1 MKKLSDI
8 KIAGRLALAL
18 AVPVTG
24 LLAFAGLGVLAEA
37 ETRSVMERLER
48 GASLI
53 PHLSATIH
61 EVQRERGRSNAVAQT
76 AGKVGMAEYT
86 AQNDAVDK
94 AVTDL
99 RNAVKAIDTSDF
111 WPAVATQLGEAD
123 GALGRL
129 SAIRADTRAGGANA
143 GTVQQNYT
151 AVIQELMDPIDALA
165 VSIRQGAIVRD
176 LSLYASLLNLKERA
190 GQERAVGSAGFAS
203 LEGRPASQETLFPI
217 DKLAAMIDFAGRQA
231 AFAASFHA
239 IAPEELSRQ
248 LSAVLEGD
256 ISAELAGLRASAVS
270 MAVAPPA
277 GAVPSTA
284 EWFQATTARID
295 ALKNFEAEVTRLLVS
310 DTAALKDAATAAFWM
325 MLGAALV
332 AATLTAVLVV
342 VVARSITRPVGGLT
356 EVMGRLAGG
365 DKTVSIEG
373 AQRQDEIG
381 GMSRAVLVFKEAMIK
396 ADELTAQQEKERAAR
411 EARAARIVELNA
423 GFERAVAS
431 VLQYVTS
438 ASSELQA
445 TAGSMSSIA
454 EETNVQAAAVA
465 AASEQSS
472 ANVQTVSSAAE
483 ELSSSIQEIARQVH
497 TSTETSRSAAENAEA
512 TQAVVESLSRS
523 ASKIGDV
530 VNLINAIAA
539 QTNLL
544 ALNATIEAARAGDA
558 GKGFAVVAN
567 EVKSLANQTAKA
579 TDEISQQIRSVQE
592 ETSRAVSAIEEI
604 VGSITAVNEVTATIA
619 SAVEEQNAATQE
631 IARNVDQASAGAQE
645 VSSNIQGV
653 TEAAGEAGAAAEQVL
668 SAAGELANK
677 AAEMKQIVDK
687 FILDVQAA

>member
-18 AVPVTG
+18 AVPVVG
-24 LLAFAGLGVLAEA
+24 LLGFAGQGVLAEA
-37 ETRSVMERLER
+37 DTRSIMDRLER
-48 GASLI
+48 GTSLI
-53 PHLSATIH
+53 PHLSATVH

-76 AGKVGMAEYT
+76 AGKQGVAEYG
-86 AQNDAVDK
+86 AQIEVVDK
-94 AVTDL
+94 AIADFQTAL
-99 RNAVKAIDTSDF
+99 KAVDTSDF
-111 WPAVATQLGEAD
+111 WPAVATQLTEAEA
-123 GALGRL
+123 ALNKL
-129 SAIRADTRAGGANA
+129 SAIRAETRSGSANA
-143 GTVQQNYT
+143 TAVQQGYT
-151 AVIQELMDPIDALA
+151 AVIQELMDPVDALA
-165 VSIRQGAIVRD
+165 SSIRQGAIVRD
-176 LSLYASLLNLKERA
+176 LSLYASLLKLKERA

-203 LEGRPASQETLFPI
+203 IEGSAAYQIKQFPI
-217 DKLAAMIDFAGRQA
+217 DKLAAMTDFAGRQA
-231 AFAASFHA
+231 AFAASF
-239 IAPEELSRQ
+239 E
-248 LSAVLEGD
+248 
-256 ISAELAGLRASAVS
+256 
-270 MAVAPPA
+270 AVAPEGLARQLRGILEGSVSTKVAEFRATAIQAAAAAPS
-277 GAVPSTA
+277 GPVPTAA

-295 ALKNFEAEVTRLLVS
+295 ALKSFEAEVSQLLAS
-310 DTAALKDAATAAFWM
+310 DTAALKDSATAAFWT
-325 MLGAALV
+325 MLAAAL
-332 AATLTAVLVV
+332 AAAAATAVLVV
-342 VVARSITRPVGGLT
+342 IVARSITKPVGSLT
-356 EVMGRLAGG
+356 GAMNQLAGG
-365 DKTVSIEG
+365 DKTVDIEG
-373 AQRQDEIG
+373 IQRKDEIG
-381 GMSRAVLVFKEAMIK
+381 DMSRAVLVFKEAMIK
-396 ADELTAQQEKERAAR
+396 ADELTAQQEKDRAAR
-411 EARAARIVELNA
+411 EARAARIVELNK
-423 GFERAVAS
+423 GFEQAVAS

-454 EETNVQAAAVA
+454 EETNVQASAVA

-497 TSTETSRSAAENAEA
+497 TSTETSRTAAQNAEA

-523 ASKIGDV
+523 AAKIGDV

-579 TDEISQQIRSVQE
+579 TEEISQQIRSVQE
-592 ETSRAVSAIEEI
+592 ETSHAVQAIESI
-604 VGSITAVNEVTATIA
+604 VASITAVNEVTANIA
-619 SAVEEQNAATQE
+619 SAVEQQNAATQE

-653 TEAAGEAGAAAEQVL
+653 TAAAGEAGAAAEQVL

-677 AAEMKQIVDK
+677 ATEMKTIVDK
-687 FILDVQAA
+687 FISDVQAA